1 MKKIF
6 VNGKIRTIDAD
17 NRMFEAMAIEDGK
30 ITALGTTDEIM
41 EMAGDCQVVDL
52 GGKDVLQA
60 HRFSHPSAGSCNL

>member
-41 EMAGDCQVVDL
+41 
-52 GGKDVLQA
+52 
-60 HRFSHPSAGSCNL
+60 